1 MKKRKP
7 SMRAH
12 NLVEDCL
19 HSTRVGSIVRINM
32 DSVILL
38 KLCLIIFNSYSIII
52 IIIIIS
58 ISSAR
63 SASVANTISNGILSR
78 FVPIVFTISQE

>member
-1 MKKRKP
+1 
-7 SMRAH
+7 MRAH
-12 NLVEDCL
+12 NLAEDCL
-19 HSTRVGSIVRINM
+19 HSTRVGSIACINM

-52 IIIIIS
+52 IIII
-58 ISSAR
+58 SSAR
-63 SASVANTISNGILSR
+63 SVSVANTISNGILRR

>member
-1 MKKRKP
+1 
-7 SMRAH
+7 MRAH
-12 NLVEDCL
+12 NLAEDCL
-19 HSTRVGSIVRINM
+19 HSTRVGSIACINM

-52 IIIIIS
+52 IIIIIRT
-58 ISSAR
+58 SAR
-63 SASVANTISNGILSR
+63 SASVANTISNGILRR